1 MIITVRRY
9 IYFRR
14 ATFLFVWLLF
24 VSGCNQKKSD
34 KIVAKVGEY
43 NIMQSDFIE
52 RYEDHLIQTGIKD
65 NFLSRKQIVNSII
78 TEILLRKYDDNK
90 SITNNKEYIVEK
102 NWLKDQAVLA
112 YLKDQEV
119 YAKINVTD
127 KETRNAFL
135 RSNQKLNVSHLYA
148 ATESEINELY
158 QLLQIG
164 VSFETLAKQT
174 FTDSTLRNNGGN
186 LGFINWGDMEPE
198 FEEKAYSMKVGEIS
212 KPIKTKHGFSIIK
225 LNKKVT
231 RPLLTENEYL
241 NKKNKFK
248 QVIRLR
254 KRKPAESSYI
264 NSIVNFKEIKFNE
277 KAIDEIWQ
285 SVQLKMNKGLEK
297 ISDKNLL
304 EKCIEYDNSIYT
316 IGEILEKINAI
327 PNYHLVKIKSK
338 ENLETVIKG
347 IVLKDKLKNIADEKG
362 YTTNKY
368 VLRKFNKM
376 KTNLFMKY
384 KISEIIK
391 NANIP
396 DSVVLGFYKKHP
408 DFFSTHNRMNVQ
420 EILVEDKQL
429 AKTILNK
436 IRNDAEFSMLAKKYS
451 KRKLTAERGGVIGL
465 APVAKYGSL
474 KDLFWESKINKV
486 LGPVKVNN
494 YYGIFKVIEKYKS
507 KPISFE
513 KAKGI
518 ARMAVKFKLKNELL
532 NEYIEKLKAKTKVQ
546 IFDKIIGSTKIFVLE
561 NK

>member
-1 MIITVRRY
+1 MLVVRKY
-9 IYFRR
+9 IYF
-14 ATFLFVWLLF
+14 TWIIFLFAWLLF
-24 VSGCNQKKSD
+24 VNGCNQKKSD

-43 NIMQSDFIE
+43 DIMQSDFVE
-52 RYEDHLIQTGIKD
+52 RYEDFLIQTGIKD
-65 NFLSRKQIVNSII
+65 NFPSRKQVVNSMIA
-78 TEILLRKYDDNK
+78 EVLLGKYDDNK
-90 SITNNKEYIVEK
+90 SITSNKEYIIEK
-102 NWLKDQAVLA
+102 KWLKDQAVLA

-186 LGFINWGDMEPE
+186 LGFITWGDMEPE

-241 NKKNKFK
+241 NKKDKFK

-254 KRKPAESSYI
+254 KRKPAEKLYV
-264 NSIVNFKEIKFNE
+264 NSIVNFEEIKFNK

-285 SVQLKMNKGLEK
+285 SVQLKINRGLEK
-297 ISDKNLL
+297 ISNKNLL
-304 EKCIEYDNSIYT
+304 EKCIEYKNTVYS
-316 IGEILEKINAI
+316 IGEVLKEINAI
-327 PNYHLVKIKSK
+327 PTYHLVKIKSE
-338 ENLETVIKG
+338 ENLKTVMKG
-347 IVLKDKLKNIADEKG
+347 IVLKDRLKKIADEKG

-368 VLRKFNKM
+368 VLKKYNKM

-391 NANIP
+391 DANIP
-396 DSVVLGFYKKHP
+396 DSLVFGFYKKHP
-408 DFFSTHNRMNVQ
+408 DFFSTHNKMNVQ
-420 EILVEDKQL
+420 EILVKEKQL

-436 IRNDAEFSMLAKKYS
+436 IRNGAKFSVLAKKYS

-474 KDLFWESKINKV
+474 KDLFWGSKINKI
-486 LGPVKVNN
+486 LGPIKVNN
-494 YYGIFKVIEKYKS
+494 YYGIFKVIAKEKS
-507 KPISFE
+507 KPVSFE
-513 KAKGI
+513 KAKNI
-518 ARMAVKFKLKNELL
+518 AEMAVKFKLKNELL
-532 NEYIEKLKAKTKVQ
+532 KKYIEKLKTKTKVEV
-546 IFDKIIGSTKIFVLE
+546 FDKIIGSTKILAIS

>member
-1 MIITVRRY
+1 MLVVRKY
-9 IYFRR
+9 IYF
-14 ATFLFVWLLF
+14 TWIIFLFAWLLF
-24 VSGCNQKKSD
+24 VNGCNQKKSD

-43 NIMQSDFIE
+43 DIMQSDFVE
-52 RYEDHLIQTGIKD
+52 RYEDFLIQTGIKD
-65 NFLSRKQIVNSII
+65 NFPSRKQVVNSMIA
-78 TEILLRKYDDNK
+78 EVLLGKYDDNK
-90 SITNNKEYIVEK
+90 SITSNKEYIIEK
-102 NWLKDQAVLA
+102 KWLKDQAVLA

-186 LGFINWGDMEPE
+186 LGFITWGDMEPE

-254 KRKPAESSYI
+254 KRKPAEKLYV
-264 NSIVNFKEIKFNE
+264 NSIVNFEEIKFNK

-285 SVQLKMNKGLEK
+285 SVQLKINRGLEK
-297 ISDKNLL
+297 ISNKNLL
-304 EKCIEYDNSIYT
+304 EKCIEYKNTVYS
-316 IGEILEKINAI
+316 IGEVLKEINAI
-327 PNYHLVKIKSK
+327 PTYHLVKIKSE
-338 ENLETVIKG
+338 ENLKTVMKG
-347 IVLKDKLKNIADEKG
+347 IVLKDRLKKIADEKG

-368 VLRKFNKM
+368 VLKKYNKM

-391 NANIP
+391 DANIP
-396 DSVVLGFYKKHP
+396 DSLVFGFYKKHP
-408 DFFSTHNRMNVQ
+408 DFFSTHNKMNVQ
-420 EILVEDKQL
+420 EILVKEKQL

-436 IRNDAEFSMLAKKYS
+436 IRNGAKFSVLAKKYS

-474 KDLFWESKINKV
+474 KDLFWGSKINKI
-486 LGPVKVNN
+486 LGPIKVNN
-494 YYGIFKVIEKYKS
+494 YYGIFKVIAKEKS
-507 KPISFE
+507 KPVSFE
-513 KAKGI
+513 KAKNI
-518 ARMAVKFKLKNELL
+518 AEMAVKFKLKNELL
-532 NEYIEKLKAKTKVQ
+532 KKYIEKLKTKTKVEV
-546 IFDKIIGSTKIFVLE
+546 FDKIIGSTKILAIS

>member
-1 MIITVRRY
+1 MLVVRKY
-9 IYFRR
+9 IYF
-14 ATFLFVWLLF
+14 TWIIFLFAWLLF
-24 VSGCNQKKSD
+24 VNGCNQKKSD

-43 NIMQSDFIE
+43 DIMQSDFVE
-52 RYEDHLIQTGIKD
+52 RYEDFLIQTGIKD
-65 NFLSRKQIVNSII
+65 NFPSRKQVVNSMIA
-78 TEILLRKYDDNK
+78 EVLLGKYDDNK
-90 SITNNKEYIVEK
+90 SITSNKEYIIEK
-102 NWLKDQAVLA
+102 KWLKDQAVLT

-186 LGFINWGDMEPE
+186 LGFITWGDMEPE

-241 NKKNKFK
+241 NKKDKFK

-254 KRKPAESSYI
+254 KRKPAEKLYV
-264 NSIVNFKEIKFNE
+264 NSIVNFEEIKFNK

-285 SVQLKMNKGLEK
+285 SVQLKINRGLEK
-297 ISDKNLL
+297 ISNKNLL
-304 EKCIEYDNSIYT
+304 EKCIEYKNTVYS
-316 IGEILEKINAI
+316 IGEVLKEINAI
-327 PNYHLVKIKSK
+327 PTYHLVKIKSE
-338 ENLETVIKG
+338 ENLKTVMKG
-347 IVLKDKLKNIADEKG
+347 IVLKDRLKKIADEKG

-368 VLRKFNKM
+368 VLKKYNKM

-391 NANIP
+391 DANIP
-396 DSVVLGFYKKHP
+396 DSLVFGFYKKHP
-408 DFFSTHNRMNVQ
+408 DFFSTHNKMNVQ
-420 EILVEDKQL
+420 EILVKEKQL

-436 IRNDAEFSMLAKKYS
+436 IRNGAKFSVLAKKYS

-474 KDLFWESKINKV
+474 KDLFWGSKINKI
-486 LGPVKVNN
+486 LGPIKVNN
-494 YYGIFKVIEKYKS
+494 YYGIFKVIAKEKS
-507 KPISFE
+507 KPVSFE
-513 KAKGI
+513 KAKNI
-518 ARMAVKFKLKNELL
+518 AEMAVKFKLKNELL
-532 NEYIEKLKAKTKVQ
+532 KKYIEKLKTKTKVEV
-546 IFDKIIGSTKIFVLE
+546 FDKIIGSTKILAIS